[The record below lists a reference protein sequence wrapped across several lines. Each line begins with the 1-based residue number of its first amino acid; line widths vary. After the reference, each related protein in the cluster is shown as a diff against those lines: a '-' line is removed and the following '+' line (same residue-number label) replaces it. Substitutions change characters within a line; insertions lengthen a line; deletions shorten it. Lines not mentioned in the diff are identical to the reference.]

1 MNINTI
7 KEKIKL
13 HKYYLTVIVI
23 MFIIII
29 IMLILLLSKDNT
41 NFTNPYEVKFDANDN
56 FLFLGDSITELYPLE
71 EYYDNLPVVN
81 SGISGN
87 KATDIL
93 NDMKTRVYQYNPT
106 KVFLLIGTND
116 LNSTDEDI
124 VDVTFDNIK
133 EIINE
138 IKENRSD
145 ATIYVE
151 SVYPVNSVIENNVV
165 TNRTNKKVKELNKKL
180 SNYCDEESCEYIN
193 LYDDLIDEE
202 GNLKTEYTEDGLH
215 LNSLGY
221 VVITRELLPYLN
233 E

>member
-87 KATDIL
+87 KTTDIL

-116 LNSTDEDI
+116 LNSTYEDI

-165 TNRTNKKVKELNKKL
+165 TNRTNKRVKELNKKL

>member
-87 KATDIL
+87 KTTDIL
-93 NDMKTRVYQYNPT
+93 NNMKTRVYQYNPT

-133 EIINE
+133 EIISE

>member
-7 KEKIKL
+7 KDKIKL

-87 KATDIL
+87 KTTDIL
-93 NDMKTRVYQYNPT
+93 NNMKTRVYQYNPT

>member
-29 IMLILLLSKDNT
+29 IMLILLLTKDNT

-87 KATDIL
+87 KTTDIL

-180 SNYCDEESCEYIN
+180 SNYCDEEICEYIN

>member
-1 MNINTI
+1 
-7 KEKIKL
+7 
-13 HKYYLTVIVI
+13 
-23 MFIIII
+23 
-29 IMLILLLSKDNT
+29 
-41 NFTNPYEVKFDANDN
+41 
-56 FLFLGDSITELYPLE
+56 
-71 EYYDNLPVVN
+71 
-81 SGISGN
+81 
-87 KATDIL
+87 
-93 NDMKTRVYQYNPT
+93 MKTRVYQYNPT

>member
-29 IMLILLLSKDNT
+29 IMLILLLSKNDT
-41 NFTNPYEVKFDANDN
+41 NFTNPYEVKVDPTDN

-87 KATDIL
+87 KTTDIL

>member
-29 IMLILLLSKDNT
+29 IMLILLLTKDNT

-56 FLFLGDSITELYPLE
+56 FIFLGDSITELYPLE

-87 KATDIL
+87 KTTDIL

>member
-87 KATDIL
+87 KTTDIL

-138 IKENRSD
+138 IKENRSN

>member
-29 IMLILLLSKDNT
+29 IMLILLLTKDNT

-87 KATDIL
+87 KTTDIL

-116 LNSTDEDI
+116 LNSTDKDI

>member
-7 KEKIKL
+7 KDKIKL

-29 IMLILLLSKDNT
+29 IMLILLLTKDNT

-87 KATDIL
+87 KTTDIL

-180 SNYCDEESCEYIN
+180 SNYCDEEICEYIN

>member
-29 IMLILLLSKDNT
+29 IMLILLLTKDNT

-56 FLFLGDSITELYPLE
+56 FIFLGDSITELYPLE

-87 KATDIL
+87 KTTDIL

-133 EIINE
+133 KIVNE

>member
-7 KEKIKL
+7 KDKIKL

-29 IMLILLLSKDNT
+29 IMLILSLSKDNT

-87 KATDIL
+87 ITTDIL

>member
-41 NFTNPYEVKFDANDN
+41 NFTNQYEVKFDANDN

-87 KATDIL
+87 KTTDIL
-93 NDMKTRVYQYNPT
+93 NNMKTRVYQYNPT

-133 EIINE
+133 EIISE

>member
-29 IMLILLLSKDNT
+29 IMLILLLTKDNT

-87 KATDIL
+87 KTTDIL
-93 NDMKTRVYQYNPT
+93 NNMKTRVYQYNPT

-138 IKENRSD
+138 IKENRSN

>member
-1 MNINTI
+1 MNINII

-13 HKYYLTVIVI
+13 HKYYLIT
-23 MFIIII
+23 II
-29 IMLILLLSKDNT
+29 IMLIIIIILLLTKENNS
-41 NFTNPYEVKFDANDN
+41 FTNPYEVKVSPNDN
-56 FLFLGDSITELYPLE
+56 FLFLGDSITDFYPLE

-81 SGISGN
+81 SGIAGN
-87 KATDIL
+87 KTTDIL
-93 NDMKTRVYQYNPT
+93 NDMQTRIYQYNPT

-116 LNSTDEDI
+116 LDSNDEDV
-124 VDVTFDNIK
+124 VDTTFDNIK
-133 EIINE
+133 EIVRE
-138 IKENRSD
+138 IRENRSD

-151 SVYPVNSVIENNVV
+151 SVYPVNSTIENNTVN
-165 TNRTNKKVKELNKKL
+165 NRANRKIRKLNEKI
-180 SNYCDEESCEYIN
+180 SQYCDGESCNYIN

-202 GNLKTEYTEDGLH
+202 GNLKEEYTEDGLH

>member
-87 KATDIL
+87 KTTDIL

>member
-29 IMLILLLSKDNT
+29 IMLILLLTKDNT

-87 KATDIL
+87 KTTDIL

>member
-1 MNINTI
+1 
-7 KEKIKL
+7 
-13 HKYYLTVIVI
+13 
-23 MFIIII
+23 
-29 IMLILLLSKDNT
+29 MLILLLSKDNT

-87 KATDIL
+87 KTTDIL

>member
-7 KEKIKL
+7 KDKIKL
-13 HKYYLTVIVI
+13 HKYYLTVLVI

-87 KATDIL
+87 KTTDIL
-93 NDMKTRVYQYNPT
+93 NNMKTRVYQYNPT

>member
-13 HKYYLTVIVI
+13 HKYYLITIII

-29 IMLILLLSKDNT
+29 IMGISLLIKDNNT
-41 NFTNPYEVKFDANDN
+41 FTNPYEVKVNPNDN

-87 KATDIL
+87 KTTDIL
-93 NDMKTRVYQYNPT
+93 DDMKTRVYQYNPT

-138 IKENRSD
+138 IKENRSN

>member
-1 MNINTI
+1 MNINNI
-7 KEKIKL
+7 KEKIDL
-13 HKYYLTVIVI
+13 HKYYLITIVF
-23 MFIIII
+23 MFIIIMV
-29 IMLILLLSKDNT
+29 MLILLLFKDNSG
-41 NFTNPYEVKFDANDN
+41 FTNPYEVKFSPNDN
-56 FLFLGDSITELYPLE
+56 FLFLGDSITDFYSLE

-87 KATDIL
+87 KTTDIL

-116 LNSTDEDI
+116 LDSTDEDI
-124 VDVTFDNIK
+124 VEVTFDNIK
-133 EIINE
+133 KIVNE
-138 IKENRSD
+138 IRENRSD

-151 SVYPVNSVIENNVV
+151 SVYPVNSTIENNSVS
-165 TNRTNKKVKELNKKL
+165 NRTNKKIRNLNKKL
-180 SNYCDEESCEYIN
+180 SSYCDGENCNYIN
-193 LYDDLIDEE
+193 LYDDLIDDE
-202 GNLKTEYTEDGLH
+202 GNLKEEYTEDGLH